1 MATSRVLFALVICLC
16 FFNIVYAAITAK
28 KNLDPEMIQAA
39 ITALQWLENAVG
51 TLAKPILKTLIAAH
65 KEIFQPIYDN
75 AEEVAKAWAAAVM
88 PGIDGAAEK
97 MMGLIRD
104 VIGPAL

>member
-1 MATSRVLFALVICLC
+1 MSRVLFALVICLSV
-16 FFNIVYAAITAK
+16 FNIVYAVITAK
-28 KNLDPEMIQAA
+28 KHLDPEMIQAA
-39 ITALQWLENAVG
+39 ITALQWLESAVG
-51 TLAKPILKTLIAAH
+51 KLAKPLLKTLIVAH

-75 AEEVAKAWAAAVM
+75 AEEIAKAWAAEVM
-88 PGIDGAAEK
+88 PGIDGAADK

>member
-1 MATSRVLFALVICLC
+1 MATSRVLFALFICIC
-16 FFNIVYAAITAK
+16 FFNIVYAVITAK
-28 KNLDPEMIQAA
+28 KDLDPEMIQWA
-39 ITALQWLENAVG
+39 ISALQYLQSAVG
-51 TLAKPILKTLIAAH
+51 TLSKPILKALIVKN

-75 AEEVAKAWAAAVM
+75 AEEVAKAWAAEVM
-88 PGIDGAAEK
+88 PGVEGAADK

>member
-1 MATSRVLFALVICLC
+1 MATSRVFFALVICLC
-16 FFNIVYAAITAK
+16 FFNIVYAVITAK
-28 KNLDPEMIQAA
+28 KNLEPEMIQAA
-39 ITALQWLENAVG
+39 ITALQWLESTVG

-65 KEIFQPIYDN
+65 KDIFQPIYDN
-75 AEEVAKAWAAAVM
+75 AEEVAKAWAAENM
-88 PGIDGAAEK
+88 PGVEGAAEK